1 MKALTL
7 QSVRADAGHTRSQ
20 RHSRHRNKPR
30 PFPLFAAAL
39 FIVSSLCLIVPLK
52 NEWSARRSV
61 VVPVESSVDWSPP
74 TPSAPS
80 PSETSRSRK
89 GRAVYPY
96 SVVSGGVRDPAA
108 LQHAVSHDPVVAA
121 HYADFKLAKTRVA
134 RLPAPKTAY
143 VSYRMGNRVYWTR
156 NKVKLAGGEEVIT
169 DGEHYARA
177 RCANRIADSPQ
188 GETSPAEPPEA
199 VLDQPEDVAIQPVE
213 AVSPTA
219 QLLTSTGRIV
229 NISLPEGLP
238 SDLEALSLRTDSLAN
253 PGGGQIATISDLP
266 PAWGLPG
273 DNYWGGFVGASPS
286 LLAFV
291 ASQTGPPSTPGIL
304 NTPYVPP
311 TPTPE
316 PTSLLMIGTGLLAA
330 AALRRKFVK

>member
-1 MKALTL
+1 
-7 QSVRADAGHTRSQ
+7 
-20 RHSRHRNKPR
+20 
-30 PFPLFAAAL
+30 
-39 FIVSSLCLIVPLK
+39 
-52 NEWSARRSV
+52 
-61 VVPVESSVDWSPP
+61 
-74 TPSAPS
+74 
-80 PSETSRSRK
+80 
-89 GRAVYPY
+89 
-96 SVVSGGVRDPAA
+96 VSGGVRDPAA
-108 LQHAVSHDPVVAA
+108 LHHAVSRDPVVAA
-121 HYADFKLAKTRVA
+121 HYADFKLAEARVA

-253 PGGGQIATISDLP
+253 PGGGQIAAIPDLP
-266 PAWGLPG
+266 PAWGSPS
-273 DNYWGGFVGASPS
+273 DNWQGVVGAFPS
-286 LLAFV
+286 LLPFV
-291 ASQTGPPSTPGIL
+291 ASQTAPGSTPGIL
-304 NTPYVPP
+304 DTPYVPP

>member
-1 MKALTL
+1 M
-7 QSVRADAGHTRSQ
+7 QADPRPMRSQ
-20 RHSRHRNKPR
+20 RHSRRHRKPR
-30 PFPLFAAAL
+30 RFPLLAAAL
-39 FIVSSLCLIVPLK
+39 FIVSSLCLVVPLK
-52 NEWSARRSV
+52 NDA
-61 VVPVESSVDWSPP
+61 VVPVESSVDWLPP

-80 PSETSRSRK
+80 PSETARSQK

-156 NKVKLAGGEEVIT
+156 NRVKLAGGEEVIT

>member
-1 MKALTL
+1 M
-7 QSVRADAGHTRSQ
+7 RSQ

-30 PFPLFAAAL
+30 RFPRFAAAL

-61 VVPVESSVDWSPP
+61 AVVPVESRVDWPPP

-80 PSETSRSRK
+80 PAETSRSQK

-121 HYADFKLAKTRVA
+121 HYADFKLANARVA

-156 NKVKLAGGEEVIT
+156 NRVKLAGGEEVIT

-188 GETSPAEPPEA
+188 GETYPAEPPEA
-199 VLDQPEDVAIQPVE
+199 VLDQPEDAAIQPVE
-213 AVSPTA
+213 AVALTTRF
-219 QLLTSTGRIV
+219 LTSTGQIV
-229 NISLPEGLP
+229 TISLPQELP
-238 SDLEALSLRTDSLAN
+238 SDLETLSLRTDSLTN

-266 PAWGLPG
+266 PAYGLPG
-273 DNYWGGFVGASPS
+273 DNWGGFVGASPS
-286 LLAFV
+286 LLPFV
-291 ASQTGPPSTPGIL
+291 ASQTALPSTPGIL
-304 NTPYVPP
+304 DTPDVPP
-311 TPTPE
+311 MPTPE